1 MSGQLEERYVLN
13 EREAKVMLI
22 SSLMKHV
29 LKSPNKSTMINY
41 VGLEKFAET
50 VDCCTVSHRDSEI
63 MLCNT
68 VTWDDMKF
76 ERSKIVFN
84 ARDASNIKHLAKYFV
99 LVVACCKAL
108 PRR

>member
-29 LKSPNKSTMINY
+29 LKSPKQIDDDELFDQEN
-41 VGLEKFAET
+41 AET
-50 VDCCTVSHRDSEI
+50 VDCCTVSHPDSEI